1 MRSGIITCCL
11 SDNCEPLELLS
22 TFNRSFVPIEFDIAD
37 DWGMVSAAKGTLLG
51 TATFSV
57 AWEAAEL
64 VGFGFHSLLGIT
76 K

>member
-1 MRSGIITCCL
+1 
-11 SDNCEPLELLS
+11 
-22 TFNRSFVPIEFDIAD
+22 VPIEFDIAD